1 MCRGAACSRGMYVC
15 MYVCMYICKYVC
27 VCVPVC
33 LASSLGRVAVTT
45 SETAASARLTVS
57 GDEVQ
62 QLGGFLRVCTY
73 GGETKRHANDMTWH
87 PAKSFPDESDLHVQA
102 SCSKPQTRLHRF
114 SLPRSRSWTGRL
126 SGANKAKGGN
136 DDPVATMSVAS
147 DAFSETAK
155 HSRQEIVR
163 EVDDCLSERTI
174 HGLSTS
180 LCVKNVKR
188 LKADQEQMKPFTK
201 KRAWPGRT
209 LPSAMVG
216 RTLRRN
222 ISEPDLQRL
231 ADDIWRMEED
241 SSSSN
246 SEKDDQQ
253 TSTRS
258 RKAREKVD
266 SSNDGLPHDLRLSIQ
281 TLLEEICKLEDA
293 SSEEPDFDRQETRL
307 QGLLSCAGVG

>member
-231 ADDIWRMEED
+231 ADDIWR
-241 SSSSN
+241 
-246 SEKDDQQ
+246 KI
-253 TSTRS
+253 RH
-258 RKAREKVD
+258 
-266 SSNDGLPHDLRLSIQ
+266 LQ
-281 TLLEEICKLEDA
+281 TLRKTTNRRAQGHGKPERKLIA
-293 SSEEPDFDRQETRL
+293 QMMACLTI
-307 QGLLSCAGVG
+307 